1 MLKTNK
7 FSKVVMYFFFQFY
20 PVMLIFPLC
29 VTLVLEDVN
38 SKRAKSGTVKADI
51 AKTLAIFSAAF
62 IGLNY
67 ASYVLMANSWNFIH
81 STHGF
86 TLGKRLLFLHQTELD
101 DVQTLSLE

>member
-67 ASYVLMANSWNFIH
+67 ASYVLMANSWNFIY

-86 TLGKRLLFLHQTELD
+86 TLGKHKRLVFLH
-101 DVQTLSLE
+101 

>member
-1 MLKTNK
+1 
-7 FSKVVMYFFFQFY
+7 
-20 PVMLIFPLC
+20 MLIFPLC

-67 ASYVLMANSWNFIH
+67 ASYVLMANSWNFIY

-86 TLGKRLLFLHQTELD
+86 TLGKHKETRIPSLNGARLFTD
-101 DVQTLSLE
+101 FDS